1 MEGIM
6 KEEILKI
13 QEDLNESIERCSDLR
28 NELIRVYK
36 TENDAKESMLKA
48 QKSVRDLIETLSK
61 VKLA

>member
-1 MEGIM
+1 M